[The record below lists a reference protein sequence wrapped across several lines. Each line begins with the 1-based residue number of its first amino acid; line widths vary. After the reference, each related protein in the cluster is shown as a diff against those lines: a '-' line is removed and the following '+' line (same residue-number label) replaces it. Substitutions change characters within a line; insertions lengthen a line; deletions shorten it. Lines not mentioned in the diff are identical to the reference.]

1 MKSWLIF
8 FLILFTAAISYA
20 EDDFSLCDSALSQ
33 VGLACED
40 LRFDQDEMA
49 NWGGDLWRLHYFT
62 MFHKNPLKLPKYGEL
77 NLKLF
82 SDNVKNVYSLL
93 AWAGARIDCP
103 IRRGLIGDQLE
114 KYMSSDS
121 LPQPSIT
128 QRKNVLNG
136 NEFTMLRDKIDFFYR
151 VIDDSSLLFTSTMK
165 EMEKQTSRQKLFDY
179 FTSDSE
185 EPNYLVEDLMPY
197 ADLNRM
203 IAGTEDIAEAVKR
216 IADSLEVVS
225 FPSIKTEISTPRG
238 LIVVG
243 TSGND
248 NYQYTV
254 PPLLIIDGGGDD
266 IYRFSGY
273 PDKFPLT
280 AIIDVAGND
289 RYLSPDTTKAGIGGA
304 IMGMSML
311 VDKAGDDFYQGV
323 NISQGAG
330 IFGVGIL
337 MDYSG
342 NDLYSAKTYSQGV
355 GAFGVG
361 ILADSSGA
369 DSLYCFT
376 LSQGAGY
383 TKGCGLLVNYE
394 GDDKYIADDSII
406 LNPAQQSDKH
416 NISLAQGFGFGK
428 RADFIDGHS
437 WAGGVGVL
445 CDVQGD
451 DYYSCGIF
459 GQGGGYWFSVGMLL
473 DGEGNDV
480 YNSAWYTMGSGAHF
494 AVGYLDDFKG
504 NDVYNSS
511 MNMSIG
517 SGHDFTIGF
526 FNEREGNDIYYA
538 TSLSLGG
545 GNADGMGFFF
555 DHQGDDV
562 YHTKGGTVLG
572 QVNPLRMGARE
583 FLDVFGVFID
593 GGGNDWYDKPWPKN
607 GTRWISPRVDT
618 TLSINPHEIGVGIDR

>member
-8 FLILFTAAISYA
+8 LLIMFTAEIASSG
-20 EDDFSLCDSALSQ
+20 DDFSLCDSALSQ
-33 VGLACED
+33 VGLTCED
-40 LRFDQDEMA
+40 LRFDQDEMS

-82 SDNVKNVYSLL
+82 SDNIKNVSSLL

-103 IRRGLIGDQLE
+103 VRRGLVADQLQ
-114 KYMSSDS
+114 KYVSTDS
-121 LPQPSIT
+121 LPLPSIMKS
-128 QRKNVLNG
+128 KNVLKG
-136 NEFTMLRDKIDFFYR
+136 NEYTSLRDKIDFFYR
-151 VIDDSSLLFTSTMK
+151 VIDDSSLLFTSAIQ
-165 EMEKQTSRQKLFDY
+165 EMERLTSRQKLFDY
-179 FTSDSE
+179 FTSESE
-185 EPNYLVEDLMPY
+185 EPNYLVEELMPH

-203 IAGTEDIAEAVKR
+203 IAGAEDIAEAVKR
-216 IADSLEVVS
+216 VTDSLEYAS
-225 FPSIKTEISTPRG
+225 FPTEKTEIVTPKG

-243 TSGND
+243 TIGND
-248 NYQYTV
+248 SYLYAV
-254 PPLLIIDGGGDD
+254 PPLLIIDDGGDD
-266 IYRFSGY
+266 LYQFSDDPVKY
-273 PDKFPLT
+273 PLSV
-280 AIIDVAGND
+280 IIDVSGND
-289 RYLSPDTTKAGIGGA
+289 RYFSPDSTKPGIGGA
-304 IMGMSML
+304 IMGMSMV
-311 VDKAGDDFYQGV
+311 VDKSGDDIYRGINV
-323 NISQGAG
+323 SQGSG

-337 MDYSG
+337 MDYTG
-342 NDLYSAKTYSQGV
+342 NDLYSAKSYSQGA

-361 ILADSSGA
+361 ILADSSGN

-376 LSQGAGY
+376 LSQGIGY
-383 TKGCGLLVNYE
+383 TKGCGLLVNYQ

-406 LNPAQQSDKH
+406 LYPGQQSDKH
-416 NISLAQGFGFGK
+416 NTSLAQGFGFGK

-437 WAGGVGVL
+437 WAGGVGIL
-445 CDVQGD
+445 CDVKGN

-526 FNEREGNDIYYA
+526 FNEREGNDVYYA
-538 TSLSLGG
+538 SSLSLGG
-545 GNADGMGFFF
+545 GNANGMGFFF

-562 YHTKGGTVLG
+562 YHIKGGTVLG

-593 GGGNDWYDKPWPKN
+593 GGGNDWYDKPWAKN